1 MKILVIGDF
10 QGVFSEKLK
19 RKLKKVDYDLVVG
32 VGDYGGIKDWMPHV
46 MKRLKAAKSG
56 REIPSVEEMIGKKR
70 YAALLK
76 KDFEAGKKVF
86 LGLDNL
92 GKGKKA
98 LYVFG
103 NGDDGWYR
111 YPFSAE
117 DLWPVDKKNLKA
129 LKRLKNLKDFT
140 YGKAKFSG
148 VTFLG
153 FGGYMD
159 IDAFFDKKESK
170 EAKDKDRLN
179 ARVKRRDLSKKNLFS
194 RLKKLSKKERENL
207 VFVFHY
213 PPKGVFDIIKSKGN
227 PMDGK
232 SAGIIFFNEAIKKYR
247 PKFVLCGHMH
257 EYKGMRNVPGTKI
270 PVINPGDGEK
280 DKFAVVE
287 IDDKTK
293 KVMRVRFY

>member
-10 QGVFSEKLK
+10 QGVFSDKLK
-19 RKLKKVDYDLVVG
+19 RKLKKVDYDLVIG

-46 MKRLKAAKSG
+46 MKRLKAAKEG
-56 REIPSVEEMIGKKR
+56 EKLKDIMEFMGKKR
-70 YAALLK
+70 YMDLLK
-76 KDFEAGKKVF
+76 KDFTYSKKVYTELNK
-86 LGLDNL
+86 LGNR
-92 GKGKKA
+92 KKV

-111 YPFSAE
+111 YPFSAK

-140 YGKAKFSG
+140 YGKAKFNG
-148 VTFLG
+148 VTFVG

-159 IDAFFDKKESK
+159 IDSYFNVKEFK
-170 EAKDKDRLN
+170 DAKDKERLMI
-179 ARVKRRDLSKKNLFS
+179 RIKRHTWTKRNFFS
-194 RLKKLSKKERENL
+194 RLNKLSKKERQNL

-232 SAGIIFFNEAIKKYR
+232 SAGISFFNEAIKKYK

-257 EYKGMRNVPGTKI
+257 EYKGMKNVPGTNI
-270 PVINPGDGEK
+270 PVINPGDAEK

-287 IDDKTK
+287 IDDNFKVK
-293 KVMRVRFY
+293 KVKFY